1 MSRHPATLLWVRS
14 IPIAVVLALM
24 TACSSPTH
32 EVGKDAPAPK
42 EPVASPTPAPS
53 KPLAPVAVASAPPAD
68 NAPTPPETPVTA
80 VPEPAAHAGDPKTP
94 PPEPAPDPLRVMQDA
109 EARRLDYEQ
118 SLARLAAERDAAAE
132 LVARREKDLLALK
145 NPYLARP
152 KLAPDEAEE
161 IKGMGGAERVAW
173 AEGRVSD
180 AKAAQEAALKAYDD
194 AKANPPIN

>member
-32 EVGKDAPAPK
+32 EVGKDVPAPK
-42 EPVASPTPAPS
+42 EPVASPPPVPS
-53 KPLAPVAVASAPPAD
+53 KPPAPAAVASAPPPD
-68 NAPTPPETPVTA
+68 SAPTPPETPVTA

-94 PPEPAPDPLRVMQDA
+94 PPEPDPLRVMQDA

-118 SLARLAAERDAAAE
+118 SLVRLAAERDAAAE

-152 KLAPDEAEE
+152 KLAPDESEE
-161 IKGMGGAERVAW
+161 IKGLGGAERVAW

-180 AKAAQEAALKAYDD
+180 AKAAQVAALKAYDD